1 MPETN
6 DQFRKKLQWSTALKA
21 GLASGG
27 FFLLFPLGSPWSA
40 MSLESGAVLGR
51 SLSLNGTGL
60 TVGKVFLHL
69 ALAIAYTF
77 VIATVVKRFHA
88 WRAVVAG
95 GLVGLVLYGINL
107 AIVSFAFPQFLG
119 LEGRV
124 AFTHFA
130 FGLIS
135 AALYK
140 GMARPR
146 IQNRPARESN

>member
-1 MPETN
+1 MPEAN

-21 GLASGG
+21 GLATGG

-40 MSLESGAVLGR
+40 MSFESGAVMGR
-51 SLSLNGTGL
+51 SLSLHGTGL
-60 TVGKVFLHL
+60 TLGKILLHL

-77 VIATVVKRFHA
+77 VIATLVKRFHA

-95 GLVGLVLYGINL
+95 GLVGLILYGINL
-107 AIVSFAFPQFLG
+107 AIVSAAFPQFLG
-119 LEGRV
+119 MEGRV
-124 AFTHFA
+124 AFTHFT
-130 FGLIS
+130 FGFIA

-146 IQNRPARESN
+146 IENRPAA